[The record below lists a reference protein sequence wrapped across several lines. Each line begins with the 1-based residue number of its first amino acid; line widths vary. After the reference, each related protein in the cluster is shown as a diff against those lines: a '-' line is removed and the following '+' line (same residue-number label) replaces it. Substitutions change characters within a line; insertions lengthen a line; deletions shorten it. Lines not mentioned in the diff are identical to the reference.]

1 MIIYPEF
8 SSDVF
13 AIQSWLTLYGID
25 DGIIEVNVEDVE
37 KANDNIIAGI
47 EKSKDKIQVL
57 SFSAVNYV
65 TG

>member
-1 MIIYPEF
+1 M
-8 SSDVF
+8 
-13 AIQSWLTLYGID
+13 TLYGID
-25 DGIIEVNVEDVE
+25 DCIIEVNVEDVE

-47 EKSKDKIQVL
+47 EKSKDQIQVL

>member
-1 MIIYPEF
+1 
-8 SSDVF
+8 
-13 AIQSWLTLYGID
+13 LTLYGID

-47 EKSKDKIQVL
+47 EKSKDQIQVL

>member
-1 MIIYPEF
+1 M
-8 SSDVF
+8 
-13 AIQSWLTLYGID
+13 TLYGID

-47 EKSKDKIQVL
+47 EKSKDQIQVL